1 MQREDDEKLWDL
13 LGRAA
18 EPRISPFFA
27 RNVLRTVRADLPGPA
42 ARYPWFSWRR
52 VLPATGLAAAIIAA
66 IIVSQSS
73 WVGHPS
79 VDNNGDPV
87 ARIDPQDY
95 EVVAD
100 LDELLASASD
110 ENNSLWDENSSL

>member
-18 EPRISPFFA
+18 EPGISPFFA
-27 RNVLRTVRADLPGPA
+27 RNVVRTVRSELPGPA
-42 ARYPWFSWRR
+42 TRHPWFGWKRL
-52 VLPATGLAAAIIAA
+52 LPATGLAAAIIAA
-66 IIVSQSS
+66 IVVSNGS
-73 WVGHPS
+73 WVTHPS
-79 VDNNGDPV
+79 VDSDSDPV